1 MLALQA
7 EIDKMAK
14 AGRPLWAG
22 VIFNSGPSAAE
33 GADYTIRMYYTVVP
47 QTFVAVRQWHGISRR
62 YKEYF
67 TSGFLSLQGAIDAYL
82 MGTEAEQ
89 EASLVMPPPGLALQQ
104 ARVRAQQGER
114 EAQQQREHG
123 HVRAGHGQGS
133 SSAQHRWQQHGWRE
147 PLGGP
152 AYNVW
157 AAAMP
162 SSAYVFNRFY
172 HAVGSLLGLLL
183 CLSMMLPL
191 AMMIK

>member
-1 MLALQA
+1 
-7 EIDKMAK
+7 MAK

-22 VIFNSGPSAAE
+22 IIFNSGPSASE

-67 TSGFLSLQGAIDAYL
+67 TSGFLSLQAAIDAFL
-82 MGTEAEQ
+82 MGTEPEQ
-89 EASLVMPPPGLALQQ
+89 EASLVVPPPGLAQQQ
-104 ARVRAQQGER
+104 ARVRAEQAEH

-123 HVRAGHGQGS
+123 HLHGGH
-133 SSAQHRWQQHGWRE
+133 AQHGGDVGAQHEWQQHHAWRE

-157 AAAMP
+157 ATTMP

-183 CLSMMLPL
+183 CLSMMFPL

>member
-1 MLALQA
+1 
-7 EIDKMAK
+7 MAK

-22 VIFNSGPSAAE
+22 IIFNTGPSAVE

-67 TSGFLSLQGAIDAYL
+67 TSGFLSLQAAIDAYL
-82 MGTEAEQ
+82 MGTEPEQ
-89 EASLVMPPPGLALQQ
+89 EASLVVPPPGLAQQQ
-104 ARVRAQQGER
+104 ARVRAEHAEHAGHTDQQQQ
-114 EAQQQREHG
+114 QQQRGDHG
-123 HVRAGHGQGS
+123 HWRSGHGHHGS
-133 SSAQHRWQQHGWRE
+133 ATQHGWQHSSWRE

-157 AAAMP
+157 ATTMP

-183 CLSMMLPL
+183 CLSMMFPL